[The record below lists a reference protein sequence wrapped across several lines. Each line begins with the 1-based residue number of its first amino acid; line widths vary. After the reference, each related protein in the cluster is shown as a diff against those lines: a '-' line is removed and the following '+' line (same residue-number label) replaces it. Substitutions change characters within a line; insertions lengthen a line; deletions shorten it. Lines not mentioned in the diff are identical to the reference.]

1 MNNLLQLADLSL
13 MEILKLIWPVIIIQ
27 LILQIYCVIKVIKE
41 GTRNLNKLIWIVI
54 ILALNILGPITYL
67 IFGTSQE

>member
-13 MEILKLIWPVIIIQ
+13 VEILKLIWPVIIIQ